1 MNLLVIKALDC
12 RDRALAVTRRLIRDE
27 RGDSLQWVMGL
38 AIAATIIIALLAF
51 GNEGPETA
59 QGVLAERQ
67 QVSVPDVFLK
77 PRQRS
82 MSITARLATALFVGL
97 AAAGL
102 NALALMSSVREGEY
116 VSLKAAVPRGELVS
130 DDLLKQ
136 VVVPGDL
143 AEVGRSLVPWK
154 DRGLVLQMRA
164 SRDYAT
170 GDVILQRDLREAM
183 RLANREELAL
193 MRFRVIAVGDRFKR
207 QSEAEEQQTSGGDGT
222 FVTIAVKQLPEKSPS
237 TGEPEDVIKSR
248 RMIRLVTQRAAGGSP
263 DAADRIFGVAVFP
276 RGKPGSAAASS
287 GSPAAI
293 EQPKEDEMLL
303 TVPLEGI
310 ESVPDV
316 ILVGGDIG
324 FFMLPEYP

>member
-1 MNLLVIKALDC
+1 
-12 RDRALAVTRRLIRDE
+12 
-27 RGDSLQWVMGL
+27 
-38 AIAATIIIALLAF
+38 
-51 GNEGPETA
+51 
-59 QGVLAERQ
+59 
-67 QVSVPDVFLK
+67 
-77 PRQRS
+77 
-82 MSITARLATALFVGL
+82 MSITARLATALVVGL

-136 VVVPGDL
+136 VAVPGDP

-164 SRDYAT
+164 PRDYAT

-183 RLANREELAL
+183 RLANRDDLKL
-193 MRFRVIAVGDRFKR
+193 LQFRVIAVGDRFKR
-207 QSEAEEQQTSGGDGT
+207 QSAAEAQQASGGDGS
-222 FVTIAVKQLPEKSPS
+222 FVTIAVEQGSENPHHPDDEQRV
-237 TGEPEDVIKSR
+237 TDGR
-248 RMIRLVTQRAAGGSP
+248 RIIRLVTQRAAGGSP
-263 DAADRIFGVAVFP
+263 DAADRIYGVAVFP
-276 RGKPGSAAASS
+276 RGEPTADATGSE
-287 GSPAAI
+287 GPEAI
-293 EQPKEDEMLL
+293 ELPKDNEMLL

>member
-1 MNLLVIKALDC
+1 VI
-12 RDRALAVTRRLIRDE
+12 
-27 RGDSLQWVMGL
+27 G
-38 AIAATIIIALLAF
+38 
-51 GNEGPETA
+51 
-59 QGVLAERQ
+59 
-67 QVSVPDVFLK
+67 PDVFLK

-82 MSITARLATALFVGL
+82 MSITARLATALVVGL

-136 VVVPGDL
+136 VAVPGDP

-154 DRGLVLQMRA
+154 DRGLVLQIRA
-164 SRDYAT
+164 PRDYAT

-183 RLANREELAL
+183 RLANRDDLKL
-193 MRFRVIAVGDRFKR
+193 LQFRVIAVGDRFKR
-207 QSEAEEQQTSGGDGT
+207 QSEAESQQTSGGDGN
-222 FVTIAVKQLPEKSPS
+222 FVTIAVKQLPEKSPP
-237 TGEPEDVIKSR
+237 TGEPEEVIKSR